1 MTDLSKILSQV
12 KPGEMPV
19 VSVLERALIFDAKPK
34 AAPTRALANMMALR
48 AEMDGSISLVDK
60 NDPTATGHIHSVQS
74 DLAEENEDNTDW
86 KALAEERRLEAEN
99 ERAKASALQTQMDI
113 HVKRIERWEKQFD
126 LINLPRIIDA
136 LKNIIDYPTALIAL
150 NEFDRDWFIAAQ
162 LSEEGKVSFAR
173 ELLAVIQRFAPGENT
188 NLLEAIS
195 TANAA
200 TLNGLWKDST
210 SNEIEE

>member
-1 MTDLSKILSQV
+1 MVKVGIAREFPMTDLSSVLSQV
-12 KPGEMPV
+12 KPGEYP
-19 VSVLERALIFDAKPK
+19 AFAF
-34 AAPTRALANMMALR
+34 AG
-48 AEMDGSISLVDK
+48 AESNIADLKRSF
-60 NDPTATGHIHSVQS
+60 TGA

-99 ERAKASALQTQMDI
+99 ERAKASALQAQMDI